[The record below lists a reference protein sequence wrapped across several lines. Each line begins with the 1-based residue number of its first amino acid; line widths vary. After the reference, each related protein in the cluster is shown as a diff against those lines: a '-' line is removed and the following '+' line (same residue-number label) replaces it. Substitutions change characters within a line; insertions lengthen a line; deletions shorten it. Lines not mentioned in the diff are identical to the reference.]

1 MVMTSRPARVRPL
14 RSRASTVSFTNG
26 SVQDKHDRRETCVG
40 AAAVGQRRLRGLEE
54 EGMGTAQQRAMQADA
69 LIHGFAQMAPLMRCE
84 GHLPYRGKQLSI
96 ICIPFRRAFNDR
108 GSIPPT
114 NFNRANVFSSS
125 KRNFD
130 FPGGVCQMNT
140 WRHQ

>member
-1 MVMTSRPARVRPL
+1 MVMTSRPARVRRL
-14 RSRASTVSFTNG
+14 RSRASTVSVTNG

-40 AAAVGQRRLRGLEE
+40 AAAVGQRRLGGLEE

-96 ICIPFRRAFNDR
+96 ICIPLGGHLTIEDQSHPLTLIGPMFFRAPKGTSISLVAF
-108 GSIPPT
+108 
-114 NFNRANVFSSS
+114 AE
-125 KRNFD
+125 
-130 FPGGVCQMNT
+130 
-140 WRHQ
+140 